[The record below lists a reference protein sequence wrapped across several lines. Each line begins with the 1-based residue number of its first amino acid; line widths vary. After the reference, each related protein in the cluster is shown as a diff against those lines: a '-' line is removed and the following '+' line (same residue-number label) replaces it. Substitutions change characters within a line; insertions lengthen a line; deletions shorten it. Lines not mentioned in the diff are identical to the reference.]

1 MFQYRGA
8 SQPLIGHGKLKRVF
22 DIAFSGLGL
31 LTLWP
36 LGLLIGLLIKWTDHG
51 PIFYRQARIGRFGQP
66 FRIWKFRTMVIHADR
81 LGVPLTSEGDPR
93 ITWVGRWLRP
103 SKLDELPQLW
113 NVLVGEMSFVGPRPE
128 LEKFVARY
136 TPAQREL
143 LQFRP
148 GLTDLATL
156 LFRNEA
162 TLLRG
167 AEDVEAFYL
176 CYCLPRKLALDL
188 EYLPR
193 ANLLGDFWI
202 MAQTLCPYWFAVLI
216 IYILTLAGSFWL
228 AYELR
233 SDFGV
238 TRQEFAALSHY
249 APGILLPQ
257 MLLLCWGGQLRGMIS
272 YFSLSEMCR
281 TAVALGL
288 AVVLQCGLSQLSR
301 GCLAPTPS
309 LLLID
314 ALLSLCLLCGVRL
327 ACRRL
332 REHFRRSKASNS
344 ERVRRVAIIGTG
356 LQATNLAENFNSCPA
371 ASRRVV
377 AFFDDNPHTWHR
389 RPYNIPVMGL
399 PECLLNAEWRANI
412 DEVIVALPEA
422 APARLHEIQALLQA
436 FPAKVTFAAAW
447 PLAESQGI

>member
-1 MFQYRGA
+1 MHT
-8 SQPLIGHGKLKRVF
+8 SQLLICHRKLKRAF

-36 LGLLIGLLIKWTDHG
+36 VGLLISLLIKFTDWG
-51 PIFYRQARIGRFGQP
+51 PVFYRQTRIGQFGRP
-66 FRIWKFRTMVIHADR
+66 FRMWKFRSMVVNADR
-81 LGVPLTSEGDPR
+81 LGAPLTQEGDPR
-93 ITWVGRWLRP
+93 ITWAGRWLRQ

-113 NVLVGEMSFVGPRPE
+113 NVFLGDMSFVGPRPE
-128 LEKFVARY
+128 LATYVQHY

-143 LQFRP
+143 LQFQP

-162 TLLRG
+162 VLLRG
-167 AEDVEAFYL
+167 ADDVEAFYL
-176 CYCLPRKLALDL
+176 RYCLPRKLALEL
-188 EYLPR
+188 EYVPR
-193 ANLLGDFWI
+193 ANLLSDLWI
-202 MAQTLCPYWFAVLI
+202 MAQTLCPYWFGVLI
-216 IYILTLAGSFWL
+216 IYLLTLAGSFWL
-228 AYELR
+228 DLELR
-233 SDFGV
+233 FDFGI
-238 TRQEFAALSHY
+238 TRQEFATFRHY
-249 APGILLPQ
+249 APGIVFLQ

-272 YFSLSEMCR
+272 YFSLPEMRR

-301 GCLAPTPS
+301 GRSALTPS

-332 REHFRRSKASNS
+332 REHSRKFKSPNS
-344 ERVRRVAIIGTG
+344 DRVRRVAIIGTG
-356 LQATNLAENFNSCPA
+356 LHATNLAESFDSGPA

-389 RPYNIPVMGL
+389 RPYNIPVMGP

-412 DEVIVALPEA
+412 DEVIVVLPEA
-422 APARLHEIQALLQA
+422 LPARQHEIRAMLQAL
-436 FPAKVTFAAAW
+436 PAKITFASAW
-447 PLAESQGI
+447 PLVESQRI